1 MLKLLNALLHLAK
14 GDLMFEE
21 RGYLVDRNLWQKL
34 FEEQNYSVEKVKVY
48 VQ

>member
-14 GDLMFEE
+14 DDLMFEE

-34 FEEQNYSVEKVKVY
+34 FERAELFCGKGQSV
-48 VQ
+48 Q